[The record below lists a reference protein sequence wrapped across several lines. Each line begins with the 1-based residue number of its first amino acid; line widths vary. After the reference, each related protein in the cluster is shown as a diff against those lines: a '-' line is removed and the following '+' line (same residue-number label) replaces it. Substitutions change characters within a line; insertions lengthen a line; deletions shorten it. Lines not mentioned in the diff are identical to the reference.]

1 MWLSGWAKRKKI
13 TIDSSKIDSD
23 SDTDKKKVAFTKADG
38 TTQLYAEI
46 EQFDATNQKA
56 VYWVSKSDWVISSS
70 SDTEFYVYYDSSQ
83 SDNTTYIGDTPGSAP
98 ATNVWDSNYQG
109 VWHHSQS
116 PTGNILDS
124 SSNGRD
130 LTSSGSMTSDDLV
143 DGKIAKGLDFD
154 GTDDVLYRSSG
165 SVGLANAW
173 TVEHI
178 FKGDTW
184 SGSQFLFSLRPSSGV
199 ANGIDIQNGTYN
211 YEIEFFDSNGST
223 IKDYA
228 RNSAFSTGTWYVLTV
243 TWDGTNLKIYVNG
256 TEDTNI
262 NKRTDGSGSQTST
275 DRIISLWARYTTS
288 QYYFDG
294 IGDEV
299 RLSSTARSAAW
310 IKASYNSGN
319 NTLLTFGSEETGTIT
334 ISVSE
339 TIALTDS
346 ISRNFSLKKILSETI
361 NLIDSI
367 DKRIEFKR
375 VLSDIVSL
383 TDTITKK
390 INFRRFLSQTITLTD
405 SVLTKV
411 LGVTRIMLSETIKLT
426 DTIARNTVVSR
437 LIQETI
443 KLTDTVSTKI
453 AGAYQIVVSE
463 TIKLTDSLNKH
474 FKVSVRVIESITLT
488 PVISVTRRAWY
499 WAKKHIPSWSFRN
512 KNVIYLLQED
522 SSKILQEDGGGI
534 LSSSSTPSWSF
545 GSKSSSPTWKWKNKP

>member
-23 SDTDKKKVAFTKADG
+23 LTHFPVAVILDGDTDFFGELTSDTDKKKVAFTKADG

-130 LTSSGSMTSDDLV
+130 LTSSGSMT
-143 DGKIAKGLDFD
+143 
-154 GTDDVLYRSSG
+154 
-165 SVGLANAW
+165 NAW